1 MPSSAQIGP
10 LRQVSQDIE
19 DGGTPESTNTKSS
32 RSSVKVMLSSKIRL
46 SSLNIDKFD
55 QALSPDFASSF
66 EESEDCFHE
75 LTVKAATLLGAERCF
90 LFVKDAKEQNLY
102 TFLKDGN
109 GNKTRAT
116 KPLDRGITGSILSES
131 SGYITSKATQSTRW
145 SQELD
150 ELPNF
155 VTTSYLAWP
164 IWDFTACRSIGVVE
178 FRNKGNGLASFNA
191 ADSQFARI
199 IALQLGHAV
208 INYKQQELIA
218 GHTETINQVYEK
230 NFDQNETINIYS
242 NVENGSTTIRFD
254 QSDDQGEGGKSRA
267 AFTLS
272 KQPSLFTVRRSSVA
286 VCDRAWDY
294 DVFLKSEEEL
304 MMHAID
310 IFDERGLFSRF
321 SIPMT
326 TFVNFVNEIK
336 NGYDGTAPYHNSY
349 HAFDVMHVCYLLMTK
364 CRADEYLESFNI
376 LSILVGALAH
386 DLGHDG
392 YNNAFHLN
400 TESDLSVTYNGISIL
415 ENYSAAYLFRI
426 LRKQK
431 NNIFARLN
439 ADEMTKMRTRLI
451 DMILDTDAKNHF
463 MLMTR
468 FKHGL
473 EMKKL
478 SRGLLSSMILHV
490 SDVSNPARPGSVARK
505 WAYAVQTE
513 FFRQG
518 DKEKEIGLPPSPFM
532 DREFENLPR
541 MQVAFID
548 AVVHPVFRLLA
559 DFLPLVEDHCIK
571 SLQLNRAF
579 WHNMMHRGILKTG
592 DIISFLD
599 AQKSNGSFIMPSID
613 YQDDNDSDQS
623 EDDNIGDTPI
633 PGIPAD
639 ATQSDKDARDI
650 RRTSVISIYS
660 TQTNDKDP
668 ELGEKLEGRGSYDVP
683 RRRSLQQSVVESSQ
697 GAFRILNVGMQKLL
711 HSPGFQFLTFFATI
725 YALFAFDLNLAV
737 GSKAADV
744 AIDFT
749 TFGVFVIFIVELI
762 LSLSCVPGYIQFF
775 FWLDFVATIS
785 LYFEIGFLVQ
795 MGSDLGLGAA
805 NELALAKA
813 GRAAKAGA
821 RAGRLASILRLIRLV
836 KIFKLAKWTFGRA
849 MKRDKQSA
857 ETEDDLEKDLHFSM
871 SIIGR
876 RMTESITKKVIIA
889 VVLMLIMFS
898 STDVDYTPD
907 ARQIQLDSIAEHADS
922 TLLRDSFFESHNN
935 IIAFSGA
942 GFDFVDQ
949 DRFDDLRDSEILTL
963 TSDIDA
969 STTAS
974 FDISEDTVTQAW
986 YSLLITTF
994 VSLLLATMGLLFSRD
1009 AYKMVIHPIEKM
1021 KSTVQHLSENPLLHL
1036 ERIKKRDNSE
1046 SNETDML
1053 EQAITKMA
1061 ALLQVGFGSAGAE
1074 IIAKN
1079 LGDMGEL
1086 DPMIPGV
1093 RVNAIFGFC
1102 DIRDFTFATEGLQQ
1116 DVMIFVNKIAD
1127 ITHRHVAES
1136 GGHPNKNIGD
1146 AFLLVW
1152 KLKSGKNTNSSGDL
1166 QKELFDAAL
1175 ICMQNIIKE
1184 LRQAGSLGSFLKDDM
1199 KDINPAWASSLESY
1213 SVAMGVGLHK
1223 GWAIEGAIG
1232 SKVKID
1238 ASYLSPHV
1246 NLASR
1251 LETATKQ
1258 YNVPLLMSDAFFGG
1272 LSGSIQST
1280 CRRCDKV
1287 SFIGSTDPMVIYHQ
1301 DVEPLDTLKTL
1312 PPNHDDLIELTSW
1325 DEATEHDY
1333 NGLIKD
1339 ARSKLESETEL
1350 VQREVFDALFNSYI
1364 DRDWHRCKI
1373 FCHLWMKR
1381 FPSDPI
1387 VVGLVN
1393 MLAKQD
1399 FKCPISWP
1407 GYHVLMEK

>member
-1 MPSSAQIGP
+1 MTNGQIGP
-10 LRQVSQDIE
+10 SFDEEMPQHNPPK
-19 DGGTPESTNTKSS
+19 GT
-32 RSSVKVMLSSKIRL
+32 RLSVKGMMTSIRL
-46 SSLNIDKFD
+46 TSMNIDKFD
-55 QALSPDFASSF
+55 QALSPDFTSGF
-66 EESEDCFHE
+66 EESEACF
-75 LTVKAATLLGAERCF
+75 TDITAKAATLLGAEKCF
-90 LFVKDAKEQNLY
+90 IFIKDSKEHNLY
-102 TFLKDGN
+102 TFIQDN
-109 GNKTRAT
+109 AGNKVRAT
-116 KPLDRGITGSILSES
+116 KPLDRGITGSILSEFG
-131 SGYITSKATQSTRW
+131 GYSVNKVSQSQRW
-145 SQELD
+145 SDELD
-150 ELPNF
+150 EVPNF

-164 IWDFTACRSIGVVE
+164 IWDFASCKSVGVVE
-178 FRNKGNGLASFNA
+178 FRNKGNGSMAFNS
-191 ADSQFARI
+191 ADLQFARI

-208 INYKQQELIA
+208 IYFKQQELID
-218 GHTETINQVYEK
+218 GRTEAINKAYEK
-230 NFDQNETINIYS
+230 NFDQAETINIS
-242 NVENGSTTIRFD
+242 SET
-254 QSDDQGEGGKSRA
+254 EGMPTSKSIAALRKNSRG

-272 KQPSLFTVRRSSVA
+272 NQPQLFTTRRTSVA
-286 VCDRAWDY
+286 VNDRAWDY
-294 DVFLKSEEEL
+294 DVFLKSDEEL

-336 NGYDGTAPYHNSY
+336 RGYDSNAPYHNSY

-376 LSILVGALAH
+376 LSILVAALAH

-392 YNNAFHLN
+392 YNNAFHQN
-400 TESDLSVTYNGISIL
+400 TSSDLAVTYNGISIL

-426 LRKQK
+426 LRKQE
-431 NNIFARLN
+431 NNIFGRLN
-439 ADEMTKMRTRLI
+439 SEEMTKMRTRLI

-490 SDVSNPARPGSVARK
+490 SDVSNPARPGPIARK

-518 DKEKEIGLPPSPFM
+518 DKEKELSLPQSPFM

-559 DFLPLVEDHCIK
+559 DFMPLVEDHCIK
-571 SLQLNRAF
+571 PLQLNRAF
-579 WHNMMHRGILKTG
+579 WHSMMQRGISKT
-592 DIISFLD
+592 DDVISFIES
-599 AQKSNGSFIMPSID
+599 QKKDGAFVLPAIESNGEDASELS
-613 YQDDNDSDQS
+613 DDS
-623 EDDNIGDTPI
+623 IGDDPI

-639 ATQSDKDARDI
+639 ASKTEIKSDI
-650 RRTSVISIYS
+650 RRASVISLH
-660 TQTNDKDP
+660 TTHEKDKDP
-668 ELGEKLEGRGSYDVP
+668 ELGESFYGKNHIVHRQ
-683 RRRSLQQSVVESSQ
+683 SLQQSMVKSSQ
-697 GAFRILNVGMQKLL
+697 GAFRIALSGMKKLL
-711 HSPGFQFLTFFATI
+711 ESPFFQALTFFATI
-725 YALFAFDLNLAV
+725 YALFAFDLNM
-737 GSKAADV
+737 
-744 AIDFT
+744 AIGNKESDPTVDYT
-749 TFGVFVIFIVELI
+749 TFAVFIIFVVELI
-762 LSLSCVPGYIQFF
+762 MSLACVPGYIQFF
-775 FWLDFVATIS
+775 FWLDVVATIS

-795 MGSDLGLGAA
+795 LGSNLGSP

-821 RAGRLASILRLIRLV
+821 RAGRIASILRLTRLV
-836 KIFKLAKWTFGRA
+836 KIFKLVKFTFGR
-849 MKRDKQSA
+849 KIKKENENDS
-857 ETEDDLEKDLHFSM
+857 EDDLENDLHFSM
-871 SIIGR
+871 SIVGR
-876 RMTESITKKVIIA
+876 KMTESITKKVIIA

-898 STDVDYTPD
+898 STEVDYTPD
-907 ARQIQLDSIAEHADS
+907 ARQLQLDSIAEFPESAA
-922 TLLRDSFFESHNN
+922 LRDSFFASHDNV
-935 IIAFSGA
+935 IAFIGA
-942 GFDFVDQ
+942 GYDFIDIERT
-949 DRFDDLRDSEILTL
+949 DELREGEILTL
-963 TSDIDA
+963 KSATDESI
-969 STTAS
+969 SAS
-974 FDISEDTVTQAW
+974 FDIYEDSVTQAW

-994 VSLLLATMGLLFSRD
+994 VSILLASMGLLFSRD

-1021 KSTVQHLSENPLLHL
+1021 KSTVQQLSENPLLHL
-1036 ERIKKRDNSE
+1036 EKIRNRGSGE

-1079 LGDMGEL
+1079 LSDMGEL
-1086 DPMIPGV
+1086 NIMIPGV

-1116 DVMIFVNKIAD
+1116 DVMIFVNKIAE
-1127 ITHRHVAES
+1127 ITHRHVHNS

-1166 QKELFDAAL
+1166 QKDLFDSSL
-1175 ICMQNIIKE
+1175 ICMQRVIADI
-1184 LRQAGSLGSFLKDDM
+1184 RQVGSLASFLRDTKS
-1199 KDINPAWASSLESY
+1199 DISPAWATSLESY
-1213 SVAMGVGLHK
+1213 NVSMGVGLHK

-1251 LETATKQ
+1251 LESATKK
-1258 YNVPLLMSDAFFGG
+1258 YDVPLLMSEAFFGG

-1287 SFIGSTDPMVIYHQ
+1287 SFKGSTDPMVIYHQ
-1301 DVEPLDTLKTL
+1301 DIEPLEALKVR
-1312 PPNHDDLIELTSW
+1312 PQNYEELLTITSW
-1325 DEATEHDY
+1325 DKETENEY
-1333 NGLIKD
+1333 SGLIND
-1339 ARSKLESETEL
+1339 IISKLDSEPEI
-1350 VQREVFDALFNSYI
+1350 VQREVFDALFNSYL
-1364 DRDWHRCKI
+1364 DKDWKRCKI
-1373 FCHLWMKR
+1373 FCHLWMKK
-1381 FPSDPI
+1381 FPGDPI
-1387 VVGLVN
+1387 VNKLIDQLSEHN
-1393 MLAKQD
+1393 
-1399 FKCPISWP
+1399 FKCPSTWP
-1407 GYHVLMEK
+1407 GFHALTEK